1 MKIGVLPP
9 DVNQSGVKFTVA
21 GEAIRF
27 GLAGIR
33 GVGVK
38 TAEAIIANR
47 AEKNAY
53 ENLMD
58 FCTRIDG
65 QFINRRVL
73 EALVKCG
80 AFDFTSDSLAVLFA
94 QIEDSL
100 KIAQREQSD
109 AVKNQIGLFGASAAK
124 LPPPPRREAI
134 VEWSAKEKLKL
145 EKETLGF
152 YITAHPLDAYER
164 ELARVSK
171 VTTDDLAGAP
181 DGSMVQLAGVVQAVK
196 LKNNK
201 SGKRYATFALE
212 DRSGAVEVIAWPES
226 YQKYESIISGDEP
239 VMVRGKLDV
248 DEERAQI
255 ILDELKTLDA
265 ALLASIREVRIRAPK
280 SRLVNGGLDQL
291 RDTIS
296 KFPGRSMTYL
306 HLDVDGGREA
316 VLLLSDRFR
325 VTPTEAFVAA
335 IEQVLS
341 PGSVELR

>member
-1 MKIGVLPP
+1 M
-9 DVNQSGVKFTVA
+9 
-21 GEAIRF
+21 
-27 GLAGIR
+27 
-33 GVGVK
+33 
-38 TAEAIIANR
+38 
-47 AEKNAY
+47 
-53 ENLMD
+53 
-58 FCTRIDG
+58 
-65 QFINRRVL
+65 L

-80 AFDFTSDSLAVLFA
+80 AFDFTGDSRATLFA

-124 LPPPPRREAI
+124 LPPPRREAI
-134 VEWSAKEKLKL
+134 VEWTSKEKLKL

-171 VTTDDLAGAP
+171 VTTDDLANAP

-226 YQKYESIISGDEP
+226 YQKYESIITGDEP

-265 ALLASIREVRIRAPK
+265 ALLASIREVRIRTPK
-280 SRLVNGGLDQL
+280 AGSSMVRWISCATQFRNFLASR
-291 RDTIS
+291 
-296 KFPGRSMTYL
+296 
-306 HLDVDGGREA
+306 
-316 VLLLSDRFR
+316 
-325 VTPTEAFVAA
+325 
-335 IEQVLS
+335 
-341 PGSVELR
+341 